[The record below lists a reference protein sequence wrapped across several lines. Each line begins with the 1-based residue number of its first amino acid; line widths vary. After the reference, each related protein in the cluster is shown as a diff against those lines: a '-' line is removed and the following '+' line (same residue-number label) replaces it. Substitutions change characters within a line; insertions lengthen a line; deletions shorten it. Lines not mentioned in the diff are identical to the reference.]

1 MSEIKSNRLQIIEL
15 LKQRNEPMSSVEIA
29 EELQIDN
36 PGAYIKGEVERKE
49 ILVDYRDHPYGATR
63 RIAVFRIN
71 PDNPP
76 DDTLGPRQRVVKAAG
91 KRQPTAATEC
101 SFALSSRG
109 DLTISDGRK
118 AIQLSADG
126 TSQLIAYLDRINVD
140 QVMKAAGV
148 A

>member
-1 MSEIKSNRLQIIEL
+1 MSEVKTNKQRVIEL
-15 LKQRNEPMSSVEIA
+15 IKARPGIRTPEIVEEFEIGNPQA
-29 EELQIDN
+29 CIVGELDR
-36 PGAYIKGEVERKE
+36 GE
-49 ILVDYRDHPYGATR
+49 ILADKIQPEHGGQ
-63 RIAVFRIN
+63 AVNSYRIN

-76 DDTLGPRQRVVKAAG
+76 DLTLQPRQRVVKAAG
-91 KRQPTAATEC
+91 RRPAGVSSGL

-118 AIQLSADG
+118 SIHMDADG
-126 TSQLIAYLDRINVD
+126 TTQLIAYLDRIYVD

>member
-1 MSEIKSNRLQIIEL
+1 MSEIKSNRVQIIEL
-15 LKQRNEPMSSVEIA
+15 IQKRPGIRTPEIVD
-29 EELQIDN
+29 ELQISN
-36 PGAYIKGEVERKE
+36 PQAYIAGELDRGEVLAQKVQPEQ
-49 ILVDYRDHPYGATR
+49 GGN
-63 RIAVFRIN
+63 AVNSYRIN

-76 DDTLGPRQRVVKAAG
+76 DLTLNPRQRVVKAVG
-91 KRQPTAATEC
+91 KRQPEGTTAC

-118 AIQLSADG
+118 AIQLSVDG
-126 TSQLIAYLDRINVD
+126 TQQLIAYLDRINVD

>member
-1 MSEIKSNRLQIIEL
+1 MSEIKSNRVQIIEL
-15 LKQRNEPMSSVEIA
+15 IKARPGIRTPEIA
-29 EELQIDN
+29 DELGIGN
-36 PGAYIKGEVERKE
+36 PQAYITGEVDREE
-49 ILVDYRDHPYGATR
+49 ILVQKVQPEHGGN
-63 RIAVFRIN
+63 AVNTYRIN
-71 PDNPP
+71 PENPP
-76 DDTLGPRQRVVKAAG
+76 DLTLNPRQRIVKAAG